1 VVNREEKATQVA
13 ELHERFSSASVAL
26 VTTNLGLTVAQA
38 NALRRA
44 MKSVKAEYKVAKHT
58 LVKRALADTRYVNL
72 EKLLEGPR
80 TLVFGY
86 DDPVSVAKAL
96 VAFAEQNNK
105 IQVDGGAL
113 EGQLMRA
120 EQVKALA
127 TMPSANTLRARVVRQ
142 AMSPGTRLASLTR
155 APAQRLAGAIAAL
168 VKKLEEGG
176 ASA

>member
-1 VVNREEKATQVA
+1 VNREEKATQVS
-13 ELHERFSSASVAL
+13 ELHERFASASVAL

-58 LVKRALADTRYVNL
+58 LIKLALADTRFADL
-72 EKLLEGPR
+72 EKFLEGPR
-80 TLVFGY
+80 SLVFGY
-86 DDPVSVAKAL
+86 EDPVSVAKAL
-96 VAFAEQNNK
+96 VAFADQNNK

-127 TMPSANTLRARVVRQ
+127 TMPSADVLRARVVRQ
-142 AMSPGTRLASLTR
+142 AMTPGTRLAALTL

-168 VKKLEEGG
+168 VKKLEDGG
-176 ASA
+176 AAA